1 MWFSFTLLLLSSE
14 PIFLLLWCL
23 KTTFWDHSEK
33 TSSLIFVI
41 CVLCISP
48 TWMFWGY
55 NMNEH
60 NCLFEEKIA
69 SSVKKNLLTPEANI
83 MSLAFWSL
91 DKLHLVNRV
100 EVRMSHSCSD
110 KTLSRDKKSNHR
122 STTPRVS
129 EKSRSSVKLPV
140 NMNIHL
146 STLLCPQISRETWNP
161 RSYK

>member
-14 PIFLLLWCL
+14 PIFLFLWCL

-69 SSVKKNLLTPEANI
+69 SSVKKNLTPEANI

-100 EVRMSHSCSD
+100 VVRMSHTVAPIRLYLATKSQIIDQQPPESLRNLGALLNCPWIWTFIYQLFASVSPEIWNPSCS
-110 KTLSRDKKSNHR
+110 
-122 STTPRVS
+122 
-129 EKSRSSVKLPV
+129 
-140 NMNIHL
+140 
-146 STLLCPQISRETWNP
+146 
-161 RSYK
+161 